1 MLTKICTAKNEKIVG
16 PQRESQL
23 KRKFSVIFLRY
34 GKGSGQKLEEVVQK
48 CSLKKFFLKI
58 S

>member
-23 KRKFSVIFLRY
+23 QRKFSVIFLRY

-48 CSLKKFFLKI
+48 CSLKN
-58 S
+58 SS